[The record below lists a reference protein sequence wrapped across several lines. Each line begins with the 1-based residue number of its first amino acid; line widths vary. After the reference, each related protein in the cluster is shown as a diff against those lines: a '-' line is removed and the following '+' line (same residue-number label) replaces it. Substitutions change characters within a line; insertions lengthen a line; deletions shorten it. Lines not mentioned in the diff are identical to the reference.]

1 MLTEVIHKLH
11 FRNDINERS
20 EMQEEDKSAFLKIKF
35 FLGSPYSF
43 FFVFSKILKSGLI
56 VLLHISIQLIFNHFV
71 RRVNN
76 YCKISTEQN
85 YTQNLLF

>member
-43 FFVFSKILKSGLI
+43 FFRL
-56 VLLHISIQLIFNHFV
+56 Q
-71 RRVNN
+71 
-76 YCKISTEQN
+76 
-85 YTQNLLF
+85 